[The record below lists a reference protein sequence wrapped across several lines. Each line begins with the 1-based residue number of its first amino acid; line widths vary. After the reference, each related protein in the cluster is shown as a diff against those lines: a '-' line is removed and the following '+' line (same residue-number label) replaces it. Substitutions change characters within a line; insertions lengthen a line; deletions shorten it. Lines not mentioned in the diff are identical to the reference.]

1 MGKRIDYD
9 QALNAAAIQASDTI
23 YAKPNKYGFKINVN
37 HPQIQPLY
45 ERYKEHIGEKILSD
59 RQRLNFECLI
69 FQMIER
75 KNKKE
80 VEQCE

>member
-1 MGKRIDYD
+1 MGKRIPMD
-9 QALNAAAIQASDTI
+9 QAMEAVAITPNNSI
-23 YAKPNKYGFKINVN
+23 YAKTNKYGYKINVN

-45 ERYKEHIGEKILSD
+45 EYYKRRIGEKILSD

-75 KNKKE
+75 KKTHE
-80 VEQCE
+80 

>member
-1 MGKRIDYD
+1 MGKRIPMD
-9 QALNAAAIQASDTI
+9 QAMEAVAITPNDSI
-23 YAKPNKYGFKINVN
+23 YAKTNKYGYKINVN

-45 ERYKEHIGEKILSD
+45 EYYKRRIGEKILSD

-75 KNKKE
+75 KNSRHE
-80 VEQCE
+80 

>member
-1 MGKRIDYD
+1 MGKRIPMD
-9 QALNAAAIQASDTI
+9 QAMEAVAITPNDSI
-23 YAKPNKYGFKINVN
+23 YAKTNKYGYKINVN

-45 ERYKEHIGEKILSD
+45 EYYKRRIGEKILSD

-75 KNKKE
+75 NKTHE
-80 VEQCE
+80 